1 MKIKKGDKVQVMTG
15 SYKGTVGEV
24 LKAFPKENKIIVDG
38 VNIVKKHQKPTQA
51 NPEGGIVEK
60 NAKIDVS
67 NVALYDEKAGEAGR
81 VGYRFITDKDGKQVK
96 VRYFKKSGNE
106 VKEKK

>member
-15 SYKGTVGEV
+15 AYKGTVGEV
-24 LKAFPKENKIIVDG
+24 LKAFPKENKVIVEG
-38 VNIVKKHQKPTQA
+38 VNVVKKHQKPTQA
-51 NPEGGIVEK
+51 NPEGGIIEK

-67 NVALYDEKAGEAGR
+67 NIALYDEKAGEASR
-81 VGYRFITDKDGKQVK
+81 VGYKFTTDKNGKKVK